1 MNLGTQEKYEN
12 QNTQEDQ
19 LIVFIDQIFRRNKL
33 INLSVKSK
41 QSML

>member
-19 LIVFIDQIFRRNKL
+19 LIVFIDHFFPAE
-33 INLSVKSK
+33 
-41 QSML
+41 

>member
-12 QNTQEDQ
+12 QNTKEDQ
-19 LIVFIDQIFRRNKL
+19 LIVFIDQFFRRNKL

>member
-1 MNLGTQEKYEN
+1 MNLGTQEKHEN

-19 LIVFIDQIFRRNKL
+19 LIVFINQFFRQNNL